1 MLKPVPHTEQPPIEP
16 DETLV
21 GRAHEGDRSAFD
33 ALYLRHAAYVAGTLY
48 RLIGHDGDL
57 EDIVQ
62 DAFIRACHKLAR
74 LRDPARL
81 RSWVVRIA
89 VREAMH
95 VLAKRRRR
103 RVIDTD
109 LARSAPRTSDPRSL
123 EPADALY
130 RALDQLPDKLR
141 APWSLN
147 KIAGLDLGE
156 TAHACSVSLATVK
169 RRISTAEKR
178 LRRSLDED

>member
-1 MLKPVPHTEQPPIEP
+1 VLRPIPREPPPEP
-16 DETLV
+16 DEALV
-21 GRAHEGDRSAFD
+21 RRAQGGDHSAFD
-33 ALYLRHAAYVAGTLY
+33 ALYLRHAAYVAGTVY
-48 RLIGHDGDL
+48 RVIGHDRDL
-57 EDIVQ
+57 EDMVQ
-62 DAFIRACHKLAR
+62 DAFVSASHKLAS
-74 LRDPARL
+74 LRDPARF

-89 VREAMH
+89 LREAMR

-103 RVIDTD
+103 RLTD
-109 LARSAPRTSDPRSL
+109 LALARTAAQTSDPRWL

-130 RALDQLPDKLR
+130 RALDELPDKLR

-169 RRISTAEKR
+169 RRISAAEKR